1 MANDSQNLKAH
12 YDPESDALYLG
23 LKKGSEES
31 FLEIAPGL
39 NLEVNE
45 RGQII
50 GIEVLNAS
58 HILEQI
64 SQTPG
69 TAQAVESR

>member
-1 MANDSQNLKAH
+1 MEKRISH

-23 LKKGSEES
+23 LKKGVEES

-39 NLEVNE
+39 NLEIDE
-45 RGQII
+45 YGKII

-58 HILEQI
+58 QILEQI
-64 SQTPG
+64 NPAPG
-69 TAQAVESR
+69 TKQVSQAI

>member
-1 MANDSQNLKAH
+1 MAENSQNLNAH
-12 YDPESDALYLG
+12 YDPDSDALYLG

-45 RGQII
+45 HGQII

-64 SQTPG
+64 SPTPG
-69 TAQAVESR
+69 AKQVSRA